1 MIPGIVLAAGRSRR
15 MGEPKALLEIGGV
28 SFLERVVAALDEGG
42 CGEVWVIVGPQARE
56 DARRIAAAARAL
68 GARVAHNERA
78 DAQQIDSLRV
88 GLRAVPAEARAALV
102 CPVDCP
108 TARAE
113 TAAALLA
120 AFAARG
126 APIVLPSFAGRTG
139 HPALFSRAVWP
150 ALLSDPLPEGARSV
164 IAAYAGE
171 VEVVEVPDA
180 GILGDVDTPADYRRL
195 KEANG

>member
-1 MIPGIVLAAGRSRR
+1 

-28 SFLERVVAALDEGG
+28 SFLDRVVAALGGGG
-42 CGEVWVIVGPQARE
+42 CAEVWVIVGPGAQE
-56 DARRIAAAARAL
+56 EARRIAAAARAL

-88 GLRAVPAEARAALV
+88 GLHAVPAEARAALV

-108 TARAE
+108 TVRSE
-113 TAAALLA
+113 TVATLLA
-120 AFAARG
+120 AFAVRG
-126 APIVLPSFAGRTG
+126 APIVRPSFNGRTG

-171 VEVVEVPDA
+171 TEVIEVPDA
-180 GILGDVDTPADYRRL
+180 GILGDIDTPADYLRL
-195 KEANG
+195 REVEG